1 MGAPNF
7 GSVATDKIYAIWM
20 DKEVEV
26 LDEDGMPTGEINYET
41 VEEWESNE
49 DLDWFAEVFE
59 QIKLPKYTYKTW
71 DGDHKS
77 LFTLSSSKHYT
88 KQSGEVEVEV
98 QVEGFITYGYHEGA
112 VLDFQLKLLFDGYEQ
127 DTYEDSEDVC
137 VDLGYWNSGFSRVE
151 EVQVEKWA
159 NKWAKKELEKLT
171 KIANKYYASICG
183 DKLIKVAQFSNGEA
197 MYQKID

>member
-1 MGAPNF
+1 M
-7 GSVATDKIYAIWM
+7 SQ
-20 DKEVEV
+20 EVEV
-26 LDEDGMPTGEINYET
+26 LDEDGMPTGETEYESP
-41 VEEWESNE
+41 ERWEQDENLE
-49 DLDWFAEVFE
+49 WFAEVFK

-71 DGDHKS
+71 EGDRDK

-112 VLDFQLKLLFDGYEQ
+112 VLDYQLRILFDGHEH
-127 DTYEDSEDVC
+127 DVYGSLEEILI
-137 VDLGYWNSGFSRVE
+137 DFGYFNSGFSRVE
-151 EVQVEKWA
+151 EAQVEKWVD
-159 NKWAKKELEKLT
+159 KWSKKELEKLT

-197 MYQKID
+197 MYQKIN